1 MKFKKRRPKSMKRD
15 SEIWEHV
22 QRNGNDKEKK
32 SDIEDKEV
40 LDSRPDSR
48 LPKLHAGGQEQ
59 R

>member
-1 MKFKKRRPKSMKRD
+1 MKRD

-48 LPKLHAGGQEQ
+48 LPKLHAGGQEL